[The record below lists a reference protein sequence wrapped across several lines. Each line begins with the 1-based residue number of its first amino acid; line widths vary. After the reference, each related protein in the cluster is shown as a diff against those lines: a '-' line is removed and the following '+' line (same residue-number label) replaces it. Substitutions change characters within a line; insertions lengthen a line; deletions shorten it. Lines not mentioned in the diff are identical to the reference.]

1 MTLLGRHYP
10 LDTLRGDLFGGVT
23 SAVVALPVALA
34 FGVATG
40 LGAAAGLYG
49 AIGVGF
55 FAAVFGGTRTQISG
69 PTGPMTITMAVVLT
83 THASTVGEAFAIVVL
98 GGLLQVLLGVLRVGR
113 YVIYTPYAVISGFMS
128 GVGLI
133 IMLMQ
138 ALPFL
143 GLPPVGGGPA
153 TVLRALP
160 DGLANL
166 NPSAL
171 ALALIALAAAVFWPR
186 RLAKYM
192 PGLLVA
198 LVAGTVLSV
207 LWLTDVSVIG
217 EVPSALPS
225 VQVEVPGVL
234 FLAGAVQ
241 PALILALLGSV
252 DSLLTS
258 LVADSISGTRH
269 NPDRE
274 LVGQGIGNMVSG
286 VFGGL
291 PGAGATMGTVTNT
304 RAGGTTRVSGALCA
318 LLILGMLLGF
328 GAVVEPVPHAVL
340 AGIVMK
346 VGWDIIDWPLLTRIH
361 RIPRAQL
368 IVMLLTLGLTVFV
381 DLVTAVAFGLITA
394 GMVHARQLEKLELD
408 SVVSVPILDQVF
420 FAAHPEAQGIDAYS
434 ARVGFVSLKG
444 NFTVASSQKLYGVIG
459 EDLKDHEVVI
469 FDFKDAAY
477 IDDSAAMTI
486 SRLIITASKQDTE
499 CIAMG
504 LSGPVAKTLR
514 ALNTLRDVPKDQVVE
529 TIDEARKVALRLL
542 LERHGGP
549 EEDGRQTT

>member
-1 MTLLGRHYP
+1 M
-10 LDTLRGDLFGGVT
+10 
-23 SAVVALPVALA
+23 
-34 FGVATG
+34 
-40 LGAAAGLYG
+40 
-49 AIGVGF
+49 
-55 FAAVFGGTRTQISG
+55 
-69 PTGPMTITMAVVLT
+69 
-83 THASTVGEAFAIVVL
+83 
-98 GGLLQVLLGVLRVGR
+98 LGVFRMGR
-113 YVIYTPYAVISGFMS
+113 YVVYTPNVVISGFMS

-143 GLPPVGGGPA
+143 GLPPVSGGPVG
-153 TVLRALP
+153 VLRALP

-171 ALALIALAAAVFWPR
+171 ALALVALAAAVLWPR
-186 RLAKYM
+186 RLAKYV

-217 EVPSALPS
+217 EVPAGLPG
-225 VQVEVPGVL
+225 VQVEVPGL
-234 FLAGAVQ
+234 MFLVGALQ

-269 NPDRE
+269 NPNRE
-274 LVGQGIGNMVSG
+274 LVGQGIGNMV
-286 VFGGL
+286 
-291 PGAGATMGTVTNT
+291 AG
-304 RAGGTTRVSGALCA
+304 
-318 LLILGMLLGF
+318 
-328 GAVVEPVPHAVL
+328 
-340 AGIVMK
+340 
-346 VGWDIIDWPLLTRIH
+346 
-361 RIPRAQL
+361 
-368 IVMLLTLGLTVFV
+368 
-381 DLVTAVAFGLITA
+381 VAFGLIAA
-394 GMVHARQLEKLELD
+394 GMVHARQLEKLELE

-459 EDLKDHEVVI
+459 EDLKNHEVVI
-469 FDFKDAAY
+469 FDFTDAAY
-477 IDDSAAMTI
+477 IDDSAAMTV
-486 SRLIITASKQDTE
+486 SRLIITARKQDTE

-504 LSGPVAKTLR
+504 LSGPVARTLR
-514 ALNTLRDVPKDQVVE
+514 ALNTLRDVPEDQVVE

-542 LERHGGP
+542 IER
-549 EEDGRQTT
+549 